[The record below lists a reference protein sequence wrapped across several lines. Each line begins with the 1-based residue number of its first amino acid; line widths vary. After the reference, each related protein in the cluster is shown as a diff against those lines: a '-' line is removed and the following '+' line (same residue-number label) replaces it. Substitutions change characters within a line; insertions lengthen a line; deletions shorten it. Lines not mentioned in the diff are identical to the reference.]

1 MYASLL
7 SFPLF
12 FWSILCSHESLYLLQ
27 PATASRETQAC
38 NTSKSFLKIS
48 FLFLFFFLFFL
59 NGFLFLQAKIQLIPA
74 MGSHGLRTASCL
86 LSVSHS
92 APQL

>member
-38 NTSKSFLKIS
+38 NTLKK
-48 FLFLFFFLFFL
+48 FPEDFFFIFIFIFFV
-59 NGFLFLQAKIQLIPA
+59 P
-74 MGSHGLRTASCL
+74 SCAEWF
-86 LSVSHS
+86 VSI
-92 APQL
+92 